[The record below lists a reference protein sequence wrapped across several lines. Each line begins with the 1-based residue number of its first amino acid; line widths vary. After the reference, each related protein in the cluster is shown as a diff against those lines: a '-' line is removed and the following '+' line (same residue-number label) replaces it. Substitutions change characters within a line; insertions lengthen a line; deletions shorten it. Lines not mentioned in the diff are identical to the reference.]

1 MSVETLNEI
10 DGERSIPSV
19 NDEQSARWKRG
30 AFGIGFM
37 LLTAVLSTVVYLKV
51 IHKTDEVETK
61 KQRSL
66 PSASTVPAR
75 TFSQSPIEVLPVE
88 QPAVVE
94 PIVPIPVIQ
103 SALPEITRQVPVKP
117 KLDRSASRSSIS
129 VNSGG
134 LPAGAVSAVQIPP
147 SSGSQQQAGG
157 LFGGGGSANSELGQ
171 SLVATRLTATS
182 ASRLADR
189 NYLLTRGAFIDCG
202 LNTRLDSTLSGMT
215 SCAVTRDVF
224 SSNSKVLLIEAGS
237 TVTGEY
243 RANLAQGMK
252 RIFVLW
258 SRIET
263 PSGVVVNLDSPA
275 TDSLGGAGISGHVD
289 THFWERFGGAVLLS
303 LIDDAAQIA
312 VNQSSNNDNAQVL
325 LGNSTDVASELAA
338 EVLRNTINIPP
349 TLYANQGARVGI
361 FVARDLDFSTVYNV
375 Q

>member
-19 NDEQSARWKRG
+19 NREQSARWKRG

-37 LLTAVLSTVVYLKV
+37 LLTAVVSVVVYMKV
-51 IHKTDEVETK
+51 INKPDQEETRQ
-61 KQRSL
+61 QRSL

-75 TFSQSPIEVLPVE
+75 TFSQAPIEVLPVE
-88 QPAVVE
+88 QPTVLE

-103 SALPEITRQVPVKP
+103 SALPDITPQAAPKP
-117 KLDRSASRSSIS
+117 KLDRSASRSSIAVS
-129 VNSGG
+129 AGG
-134 LPAGAVSAVQIPP
+134 FTSGAVSAVQIPQANEGQQ
-147 SSGSQQQAGG
+147 SAGS

-171 SLVATRLTATS
+171 SLVATKLTATS
-182 ASRLADR
+182 ASRLANRD
-189 NYLLTRGAFIDCG
+189 YLLTRGAFIDCG

-224 SSNSKVLLIEAGS
+224 SSNSRVLLIEAGS

-243 RANLAQGMK
+243 RANLAQGSK

-275 TDSLGGAGISGHVD
+275 TDSLGGAGISGFVD

>member
-1 MSVETLNEI
+1 MSGETLNEI
-10 DGERSIPSV
+10 EGERSIPSV
-19 NDEQSARWKRG
+19 NSEQSARWKRG
-30 AFGIGFM
+30 AFGVAFM
-37 LLTAVLSTVVYLKV
+37 LLTATLAGVVYVKV
-51 IHKTDEVETK
+51 IKTTVEEET
-61 KQRSL
+61 QRQRAL

-75 TFSQSPIEVLPVE
+75 TFSQSPIQDDPIVSSVP
-88 QPAVVE
+88 VE

-103 SALPEITRQVPVKP
+103 SALPVVTPPPPPTP
-117 KLDRSASRSSIS
+117 KLNRSASRSSVSINAVGPSSGAIS
-129 VNSGG
+129 N
-134 LPAGAVSAVQIPP
+134 VQIP
-147 SSGSQQQAGG
+147 QAGEAPQQTG
-157 LFGGGGSANSELGQ
+157 SLFGGGGSTNSELGQ
-171 SLVATRLTATS
+171 SLVATRLSATN
-182 ASRLADR
+182 ASRLGDR
-189 NYLLTRGAFIDCG
+189 DYLLTRGAFIDCG
-202 LNTRLDSTLSGMT
+202 LNTRLDSTLAGMT

-224 SSNSKVLLIEAGS
+224 SSNSKVVLIEAGS

-275 TDSLGGAGISGHVD
+275 TDSLGGVGVSGSVD

-361 FVARDLDFSTVYNV
+361 FVARDLNFSTVYNV